1 MASSSTIWQTNGHP
15 KNWWNRNPERGPI
28 KQSFPQCL
36 LPRLS
41 IQMTFLQHFSP
52 APLKLLNLWLNRE
65 YHSSGLWRIPN
76 HFSFL
81 PPTPKP
87 GLREILTPF
96 WRIPNH
102 SGPRLLSNFTR
113 DLNMISA
120 FFLLSTHNQFGDM
133 QASGLFFSE
142 AKDKFWALYKFQFK
156 PELWLLKGG
165 TSFPNLNCRFI
176 SRNKSILTKVLK
188 ISWIKENCSV
198 FGVLEISWMFGI
210 WHSYMIFSIVEFY
223 ILWQ

>member
-1 MASSSTIWQTNGHP
+1 MASSPQYGRQTDTP

-28 KQSFPQCL
+28 KHFFPQCL

-41 IQMTFLQHFSP
+41 ILLKNPLISFYPNDPSTILFP
-52 APLKLLNLWLNRE
+52 CPPLKLLNLLLNRE
-65 YHSSGLWRIPN
+65 YHPSGLWRIPN

-81 PPTPKP
+81 PPTSKL

-96 WRIPNH
+96 WRIPSH

-113 DLNMISA
+113 DHNMISA

-133 QASGLFFSE
+133 QASGLFFFWS
-142 AKDKFWALYKFQFK
+142 KGQVWALYKSQFK

-165 TSFPNLNCRFI
+165 TSFPNQSCRLI
-176 SRNKSILTKVLK
+176 SRN
-188 ISWIKENCSV
+188 
-198 FGVLEISWMFGI
+198 
-210 WHSYMIFSIVEFY
+210 
-223 ILWQ
+223 